1 MSVQESIQD
10 EPRYE
15 PLPAG
20 QLASNAVATI
30 EEIHH
35 VFLRAAQNELSELL
49 QEPVAMNFQGA
60 KQLPISVA
68 MRGTSSGDRALQL
81 DLAPLAA
88 SAYVI
93 FPPALLFRTLDI
105 LLGTPA
111 AAPATDEEAGK
122 ARTVTGIELFILR
135 EFFEVFAKTL
145 RTAWHP
151 VYPAAF
157 AQMASSFEE
166 GGPAIPEDSGESVL
180 VLRSG
185 VEMAGL
191 AGDFVLVLPTFL
203 ARMAHLQLAAATGRE
218 GDAEPIGGSILRSLG
233 SATLSLDA
241 VLQGA
246 TIRIRDLLAMAPGQ
260 VLTIGNSEDSSFDC
274 LVNGNPRFTGSLVP
288 SGERCALRIEALAGP
303 PESQLTNEFSGTT
316 ER

>member
-1 MSVQESIQD
+1 MSVQEPILD
-10 EPRYE
+10 EPGCE

-35 VFLRAAQNELSELL
+35 AFLKAAQNELAELL

-60 KQLPISVA
+60 KQLPIAVA
-68 MRGTSSGDRALQL
+68 MRGTASGDRALQL
-81 DLAPLAA
+81 DLAPLGA

-111 AAPATDEEAGK
+111 AAPAADEEAGK
-122 ARTVTGIELFILR
+122 PRAVTGIELFILR
-135 EFFEVFAKTL
+135 EFFEVFAKSL
-145 RTAWHP
+145 RAAWAR

-157 AQMASSFEE
+157 AQMPASFEE
-166 GGPAIPEDSGESVL
+166 DGPAIPEDGSESAL
-180 VLRSG
+180 ALRSG

-191 AGDFVLVLPTFL
+191 AADFVLVLPTFL
-203 ARMAHLQLAAATGRE
+203 ARMAQLSSAASADR
-218 GDAEPIGGSILRSLG
+218 DAGGEPAGQSILRSLG

-274 LVNGNPRFTGSLVP
+274 LVNGKPRFTGSLVP
-288 SGERCALRIEALAGP
+288 SGERCALRIETLAGAAD
-303 PESQLTNEFSGTT
+303 SQLMDGVSA

>member
-1 MSVQESIQD
+1 MSVQEPILD
-10 EPRYE
+10 EPSCE
-15 PLPAG
+15 ALPAG

-35 VFLRAAQNELSELL
+35 AFLKAAQNELAELL

-68 MRGTSSGDRALQL
+68 MRGTSSGDRALEL

-93 FPPALLFRTLDI
+93 FPPAFLFRTLDI

-122 ARTVTGIELFILR
+122 PRAVTGIELYILR
-135 EFFEVFAKTL
+135 EFFEVFAKAL
-145 RTAWHP
+145 RGAWQP
-151 VYPAAF
+151 VYPATF
-157 AQMASSFEE
+157 TQKPSSFEE
-166 GGPAIPEDSGESVL
+166 DGPAIPEDASESAL
-180 VLRSG
+180 VLRTG

-191 AGDFVLVLPTFL
+191 MADFVLVLPTFL
-203 ARMAHLQLAAATGRE
+203 ARMAHLQSATAVGRE
-218 GDAEPIGGSILRSLG
+218 GDGERMGGSILRSLG
-233 SATLSLDA
+233 SATLNLDA

-274 LVNGNPRFTGSLVP
+274 LVNGKPQFTGSLVP
-288 SGERCALRIEALAGP
+288 SGERCALRIETLAGT
-303 PESQLTNEFSGTT
+303 PESQLTSELSA

>member
-1 MSVQESIQD
+1 MSPQETIPD
-10 EPRYE
+10 EPGCE

-35 VFLRAAQNELSELL
+35 AFLRSAQNELAELL
-49 QEPVAMNFQGA
+49 QEPVAMNLQGA
-60 KQLPISVA
+60 KHMPIAAS
-68 MRGTSSGDRALQL
+68 MRGTASGDRAIEL

-88 SAYVI
+88 SAYLV
-93 FPPALLFRTLDI
+93 FPPALLFRVLDV
-105 LLGTPA
+105 LLGTPPT
-111 AAPATDEEAGK
+111 APAEDESGK
-122 ARTVTGIELFILR
+122 PRAVTGIELFILR
-135 EFFEVFAKTL
+135 EFFEVFAKSL
-145 RTAWHP
+145 RAAWAP

-157 AQMASSFEE
+157 IQKPSSFEE
-166 GGPAIPEDSGESVL
+166 DGPAIPEDGSESAL

-185 VEMAGL
+185 VELSGL
-191 AGDFVLVLPTFL
+191 MGDFVLVLPTFL
-203 ARMAHLQLAAATGRE
+203 ARMAHLQSAAAVGRE
-218 GDAEPIGGSILRSLG
+218 GDAEPMGGSILRSLG

-246 TIRIRDLLAMAPGQ
+246 TIRIRDLLTMTPGQ

-274 LVNGNPRFTGSLVP
+274 LVNGKPQFTGSLVP
-288 SGERCALRIEALAGP
+288 SGERCALRIETLAGS
-303 PESQLTNEFSGTT
+303 PEGQLTSELSA

>member
-1 MSVQESIQD
+1 MSAHESMPD

-15 PLPAG
+15 PLAAG

-30 EEIHH
+30 EDIHH
-35 VFLRAAQNELSELL
+35 VFLKAAQSELAELL

-60 KQLPISVA
+60 KQLPVSVA
-68 MRGTSSGDRALQL
+68 MRGTKSGDRALQL

-122 ARTVTGIELFILR
+122 PRSVTGIELFILR

-145 RTAWHP
+145 RAAWQP

-157 AQMASSFEE
+157 AQMPASFEE
-166 GGPAIPEDSGESVL
+166 GGPAIPEDGEESAL

-203 ARMAHLQLAAATGRE
+203 ARMAHLQSAAAAGRDSE
-218 GDAEPIGGSILRSLG
+218 SEPMGGGILRSLG
-233 SATLSLDA
+233 SATVSLDA

-274 LVNGNPRFTGSLVP
+274 LVNGNPRFTGTLVP
-288 SGERCALRIEALAGP
+288 SGERCALRIETLAGP
-303 PESQLTNEFSGTT
+303 AESQLTSELSA